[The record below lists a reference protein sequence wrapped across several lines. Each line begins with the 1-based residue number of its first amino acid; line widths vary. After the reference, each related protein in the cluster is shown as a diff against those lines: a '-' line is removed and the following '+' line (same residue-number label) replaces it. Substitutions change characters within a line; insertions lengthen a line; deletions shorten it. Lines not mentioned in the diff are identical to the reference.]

1 MLKFEGAALLGQVI
15 ATLWLI
21 VALLGFR
28 IRRSTPWLICAAFAA
43 LVLLSAVIV
52 IADGTA

>member
-15 ATLWLI
+15 ATFWLI

>member
-1 MLKFEGAALLGQVI
+1 MLKFEGAALLAQVI

-21 VALLGFR
+21 AALVGFR
-28 IRRSTPWLICAAFAA
+28 IRRSRPWLICAAFAA
-43 LVLLSAVIV
+43 LALLSVVIV